1 MRCLRVFF
9 LTTVLLLAGTFVCDA
24 AQGISPKPDSTLASL
39 QQASADA
46 LLLHQQDSAVLTQRG
61 AVSQNSVIG
70 ATPTTDPNAS
80 GAVEAHA
87 GRRDIAI
94 ANSECGSGQLLS
106 YLSGQRQD
114 RKSSHVFLASPG
126 PGSGLSANT
135 LVAVIFATGCSNDT
149 HRSERGAPGGKP
161 DDPRADPRLPVR
173 GAA

>member
-126 PGSGLSANT
+126 PGSGHRAGHSDRPTAARRFLLLECFPWSRPVPCASA
-135 LVAVIFATGCSNDT
+135 
-149 HRSERGAPGGKP
+149 R
-161 DDPRADPRLPVR
+161 
-173 GAA
+173 